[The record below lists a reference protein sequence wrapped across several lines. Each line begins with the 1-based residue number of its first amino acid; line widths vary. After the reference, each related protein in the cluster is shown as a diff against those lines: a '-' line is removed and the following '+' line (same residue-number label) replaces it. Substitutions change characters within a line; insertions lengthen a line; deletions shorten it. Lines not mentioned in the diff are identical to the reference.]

1 MAFGH
6 AVVIGGSLSGLAAA
20 RVLTDHFE
28 QVTLVERDRFPQEGP
43 AFRKGVPQSRHVH
56 ILLPSGQAA
65 LEQLFPGLQDD
76 LSAAG
81 AVWVGIPEELLWLSA
96 AGWGQRFAASHQLL
110 SSSRELIDW
119 TVRRRLV
126 AIPNVRVLEQR
137 EVIGLVADANGDAVS
152 GLSLRVRGDG
162 RVERSETLRADL
174 VVDASGRGSRAPD
187 WLEALGYERPQ
198 QTIIDAKL
206 RYATCQYV
214 PPPGFSA
221 DWKGLLLAARPP
233 EEGRFAVLLPIEGG
247 RWIVG
252 CQGVGDDH
260 PPTDET
266 GFLQW
271 TRGLRS
277 PILYETIRDAEP
289 ASPIYGF
296 RNTTNQRRRYERL
309 RRWPEGFVVV
319 GDAACT
325 FNPVY
330 GQGMSVAAVTA
341 VALDRALRVHRGR
354 EGLARRLQHQVA
366 KSNRDAWLV
375 SSGEDLRYP
384 TTTGARVNLQTRLL
398 HRYIDRVT
406 RTAMIDQGVNRVFV
420 DALTLLARP
429 TSLLRPSVALR
440 VLGRQQGAPPD
451 GPPVVRSPAAV
462 SSCPS
467 PKSFVCWIRA

>member
-1 MAFGH
+1 MTFGH
-6 AVVIGGSLSGLAAA
+6 AAVIGGSLSGLAAA

-56 ILLPSGQAA
+56 ILLPPGQAA

-76 LSAAG
+76 LAVAG

-96 AGWGQRFAASHQLL
+96 SGWGQRFAASHRLL

-119 TVRRRLV
+119 TVCRRLV
-126 AIPNVRVLEQR
+126 GTPNVRILEQR
-137 EVIGLVADANGDAVS
+137 EVIGLVTDASGVDVG
-152 GLSLRVRGDG
+152 GLSLRVRGED
-162 RVERSETLRADL
+162 RADRKETLRADL
-174 VVDASGRGSRAPD
+174 VVDASGRSSRAPD

-198 QTIIDAKL
+198 QTVIDAKL
-206 RYATCQYV
+206 WYATRQYA
-214 PPPGFSA
+214 PPPGLTA
-221 DWKGLLLAARPP
+221 DWKALLLAARPP
-233 EEGRFAVLLPIEGG
+233 EEGRSAILFPIEGG

-277 PILYETIRDAEP
+277 PILYEAIRDAEP

-296 RNTTNQRRRYERL
+296 GNTTNQRRRYERL
-309 RRWPEGFVVV
+309 RRWPEGFIVV
-319 GDAACT
+319 GDAACA

-341 VALDRALRVHRGR
+341 VSLDRVLRAHRGR
-354 EGLARRLQHQVA
+354 KGLARRLQRQVA
-366 KSNRDAWLV
+366 KRNADAWLV

-384 TTTGARVNLQTRLL
+384 TTTGARANLQTRLL
-398 HRYIDRVT
+398 HRYMDRVT
-406 RTAMIDQGVNRVFV
+406 RTAMTDQRVNRVFA

-429 TSLLRPSVALR
+429 TSLLRPSVAVR
-440 VLGRQQGAPPD
+440 VLGKQRGAPPE
-451 GPPVVRSPAAV
+451 GPPVVRSPATV
-462 SSCPS
+462 
-467 PKSFVCWIRA
+467 PKS